1 MSAPLGR
8 LARCSLNCETPSGE
22 FDVPYSALMTRRVV
36 IHIGPPKTGSTTLQD
51 ALRDNRDDL
60 KRAGIRYAGSGTQ
73 SSAAAMWATRRKDR
87 TTGRQ
92 VPASA
97 WKQLLKEIND
107 SIESTVVV
115 SSEWFA
121 AATSAQIRTISQE
134 LPGAEYQIVIALR
147 SLDRILP
154 SRWRQNVIEGA
165 TYSFTE
171 WLELIFSPNTNPYGT
186 RFWHQHRHD
195 ELVQRWGEVFGQ
207 RAITAICVDDADPD
221 RLLRHMESLIGAVEG
236 ALGTRRHVRNVSLDG
251 VTVEGIRRF
260 NVLAEEHGVPPELRY
275 LAVTRGAVPQIE
287 QHVQSDGST
296 AGRVPAQ
303 YADRCVAEST
313 RIVEGLRASGATIL
327 GTLDALIVDRNRFE
341 QVSQSASKD
350 DERRSN
356 ILAHA
361 LSGQLRALGLIS
373 LKATDHEGYVPG
385 VMDGFGSPR
394 ETTPQGQARHLV
406 AAVRSARLGVRTLV
420 LLALNLLGLGVR
432 ELLRKIAQRLRS
444 RS

>member
-1 MSAPLGR
+1 
-8 LARCSLNCETPSGE
+8 
-22 FDVPYSALMTRRVV
+22 MTRRVV

-221 RLLRHMESLIGAVEG
+221 RLLRHMESLIGAEEG

>member
-1 MSAPLGR
+1 
-8 LARCSLNCETPSGE
+8 
-22 FDVPYSALMTRRVV
+22 MTRRVV

-51 ALRDNRDDL
+51 ALHHNRDDL
-60 KRAGIRYAGSGTQ
+60 KRMGIRYAGSGTQ
-73 SSAAAMWATRRKDR
+73 SSAAAMWVTRRRDR

-97 WKQLLKEIND
+97 WKQLLKEMKN

-121 AATSAQIRTISQE
+121 AATPAQIRTISQE

-147 SLDRILP
+147 SLDRVLP
-154 SRWRQNVIEGA
+154 SRWRQNVVEGA

-171 WLELIFSPNTNPYGT
+171 WLELIFSPSTNPYST

-207 RAITAICVDDADPD
+207 RAITAICVDGADPD
-221 RLLRHMESLIGAVEG
+221 RLLRHMESLIGAQEG
-236 ALGTRRHVRNVSLDG
+236 ALGSSRHVRNMSLDG

-260 NVLAEEHGVPPELRY
+260 NLLAEEHGVPPELRY
-275 LAVTRGAVPQIE
+275 LTVTRGVVPQIE
-287 QHVQSDGST
+287 QGVQSDGSST
-296 AGRVPAQ
+296 GRVPAQ

-313 RIVEGLRASGATIL
+313 RIVKELRSSGANIL
-327 GTLDALIVDRNRFE
+327 GNLDELIVDRNRFN
-341 QVSQSASKD
+341 QVGQSASNEE
-350 DERRSN
+350 ERRSN

-361 LSGQLRALGLIS
+361 LFGQLRALALTSIRT
-373 LKATDHEGYVPG
+373 AVHEDYVPG

-394 ETTPQGQARHLV
+394 KTTPQDQARQLA
-406 AAVRSARLGVRTLV
+406 AAVGSARLGVRTLM
-420 LLALNLLGLGVR
+420 LLAINLFGLVFAQ
-432 ELLRKIAQRLRS
+432 LLRKIAQRLRV

>member
-1 MSAPLGR
+1 
-8 LARCSLNCETPSGE
+8 
-22 FDVPYSALMTRRVV
+22 MTRRVV

-51 ALRDNRDDL
+51 ALHHNRDDL
-60 KRAGIRYAGSGTQ
+60 KRMGIRYAGSGTQ
-73 SSAAAMWATRRKDR
+73 SAAAAMAATRRRDR

-97 WKQLLKEIND
+97 WKQLLKEMKN

-121 AATSAQIRTISQE
+121 AATPAQIRTISQE

-147 SLDRILP
+147 SLDRVLP
-154 SRWRQNVIEGA
+154 SRWRQNVVEGA

-171 WLELIFSPNTNPYGT
+171 WLELIFSPSTNPYST

-221 RLLRHMESLIGAVEG
+221 RLLRHMESLIGAQEG
-236 ALGTRRHVRNVSLDG
+236 ALGSSRHVRNMSLDG

-260 NVLAEEHGVPPELRY
+260 NLLAEEHGVPPELRY
-275 LAVTRGAVPQIE
+275 LTVTRGVVPQIE
-287 QHVQSDGST
+287 QGVQSDGSST
-296 AGRVPAQ
+296 GRVPAQ

-313 RIVEGLRASGATIL
+313 RIVKELRSSGANIL
-327 GTLDALIVDRNRFE
+327 GNLDELIVDRNRFN
-341 QVSQSASKD
+341 QVGQSASNEE
-350 DERRSN
+350 ERRSN

-361 LSGQLRALGLIS
+361 LFGQLRALALTSIRT
-373 LKATDHEGYVPG
+373 AVHEDYVPG

-394 ETTPQGQARHLV
+394 KTTPQDQARQLA
-406 AAVRSARLGVRTLV
+406 AAVGSARLGVRTLM
-420 LLALNLLGLGVR
+420 LLALKLLGLGVR
-432 ELLRKIAQRLRS
+432 ELLRKIAQRLRG

>member
-1 MSAPLGR
+1 
-8 LARCSLNCETPSGE
+8 
-22 FDVPYSALMTRRVV
+22 MTRRVV

-51 ALRDNRDDL
+51 ALHHNRDNL
-60 KRAGIRYAGSGTQ
+60 KLAGIRYAGSGMQ
-73 SSAAAMWATRRKDR
+73 SSAAAMWATRRKER

-97 WKQLLKEIND
+97 WKQLLREIND

-121 AATSAQIRTISQE
+121 AATPAQIRMIARE
-134 LPGAEYQIVIALR
+134 LPGAEHHIVIALR

-171 WLELIFSPNTNPYGT
+171 WLELIFSPSINSYSS

-207 RAITAICVDDADPD
+207 RAVSAICVDDANPD
-221 RLLRHMESLIGAVEG
+221 RLLRHFEALIGAQEG
-236 ALGTRRHVRNVSLDG
+236 ALGTSRQVRNVSLDG

-260 NVLAEEHGVPPELRY
+260 NVLAEEHAVPPELRY

-287 QHVQSDGST
+287 QHVQSDGPT
-296 AGRVPAQ
+296 TGRVPSQ

-313 RIVEGLRASGATIL
+313 RIVEGLRTSGATIL
-327 GTLDALIVDRNRFE
+327 GDLDALVVDRNRFD

-361 LSGQLRALGLIS
+361 LYGQLRALGLIS
-373 LKATDHEGYVPG
+373 LKDNPHEGYVPG
-385 VMDGFGSPR
+385 VMDGFGSLR
-394 ETTPQGQARHLV
+394 ETTPQDQAKHLA
-406 AAVRSARLGVRTLV
+406 AAVRSARLGLRTLV
-420 LLALNLLGLGVR
+420 LLALDLLGLGVR
-432 ELLRKIAQRLRS
+432 ELLRKSARRVRGRS
-444 RS
+444 

>member
-1 MSAPLGR
+1 
-8 LARCSLNCETPSGE
+8 
-22 FDVPYSALMTRRVV
+22 MTRRVV

>member
-1 MSAPLGR
+1 
-8 LARCSLNCETPSGE
+8 
-22 FDVPYSALMTRRVV
+22 MTRRVV

-51 ALRDNRDDL
+51 ALHHNRDDL
-60 KRAGIRYAGSGTQ
+60 KRMGIRYAGSGTQ
-73 SSAAAMWATRRKDR
+73 SAAAAMAATRRRDR

-97 WKQLLKEIND
+97 WKQLLKEMKN

-121 AATSAQIRTISQE
+121 AATPAQIRTISQE

-147 SLDRILP
+147 SLDRVLP
-154 SRWRQNVIEGA
+154 SRWRQNVVEGA

-171 WLELIFSPNTNPYGT
+171 WLELIFSPSTNPYST

-221 RLLRHMESLIGAVEG
+221 RLLRHMESLIGAQEG
-236 ALGTRRHVRNVSLDG
+236 ALGSSRHVRNMSLDG

-260 NVLAEEHGVPPELRY
+260 NLLAEEHGVPPELRY
-275 LAVTRGAVPQIE
+275 LTVTRGVVPQIE
-287 QHVQSDGST
+287 QGVQSDGSST
-296 AGRVPAQ
+296 GRVPAQ

-313 RIVEGLRASGATIL
+313 RIVKELRSSGANIL
-327 GTLDALIVDRNRFE
+327 GNLDELIVDRNRFN
-341 QVSQSASKD
+341 QVGQSASNEE
-350 DERRSN
+350 ERRSN

-361 LSGQLRALGLIS
+361 LFGQLRALALTSIRT
-373 LKATDHEGYVPG
+373 AVHEDYVPG

-394 ETTPQGQARHLV
+394 KTTPQDQARQLA
-406 AAVRSARLGVRTLV
+406 AAVGSARLGVRTLM
-420 LLALNLLGLGVR
+420 LLAINLFGLVFAQ
-432 ELLRKIAQRLRS
+432 LLRKIAQRLRV

>member
-1 MSAPLGR
+1 
-8 LARCSLNCETPSGE
+8 
-22 FDVPYSALMTRRVV
+22 MTRRVV

-171 WLELIFSPNTNPYGT
+171 WLELIFSPSSNPYST

-221 RLLRHMESLIGAVEG
+221 RLLRHMESLIGAEEG

-260 NVLAEEHGVPPELRY
+260 NVLAEEYGVPPELRY

>member
-1 MSAPLGR
+1 
-8 LARCSLNCETPSGE
+8 
-22 FDVPYSALMTRRVV
+22 MTQRVV

-221 RLLRHMESLIGAVEG
+221 RLLRHMESLIGAEEG
-236 ALGTRRHVRNVSLDG
+236 ALGSSRHVRNVSLDG

>member
-1 MSAPLGR
+1 
-8 LARCSLNCETPSGE
+8 
-22 FDVPYSALMTRRVV
+22 MTRRVV

-51 ALRDNRDDL
+51 ALHHNRDNL
-60 KRAGIRYAGSGTQ
+60 KLAGIRYAGSGMQ
-73 SSAAAMWATRRKDR
+73 SSAAAMWATRRKER

-97 WKQLLKEIND
+97 WKQLLREIND
-107 SIESTVVV
+107 SMESTVVV

-121 AATSAQIRTISQE
+121 AATPAQIRMIARE
-134 LPGAEYQIVIALR
+134 LPGAEHHIVIALR

-171 WLELIFSPNTNPYGT
+171 WLELIFSPSINSYSS

-207 RAITAICVDDADPD
+207 RAVSAICVDDANPD
-221 RLLRHMESLIGAVEG
+221 RLLRHFEALIGAQEG
-236 ALGTRRHVRNVSLDG
+236 ALGTSRQVRNVSLDG

-260 NVLAEEHGVPPELRY
+260 NVLAKEHAVPPELRY

-287 QHVQSDGST
+287 QHVQSDGPT
-296 AGRVPAQ
+296 TGRVPSQ

-313 RIVEGLRASGATIL
+313 RIVEGLRTSGATIL
-327 GTLDALIVDRNRFE
+327 GDLDALVVDRNRFD

-361 LSGQLRALGLIS
+361 LYGQLRALGLIS
-373 LKATDHEGYVPG
+373 LKDNPHEGYVPG
-385 VMDGFGSPR
+385 VMDGFGSLR
-394 ETTPQGQARHLV
+394 ETTPQDQAKHLA
-406 AAVRSARLGVRTLV
+406 AAVRSARLGLRTLV
-420 LLALNLLGLGVR
+420 LLALDLLGLGVR
-432 ELLRKIAQRLRS
+432 ELLRKSARRVRGRS
-444 RS
+444 

>member
-1 MSAPLGR
+1 
-8 LARCSLNCETPSGE
+8 
-22 FDVPYSALMTRRVV
+22 MTRRVV

-260 NVLAEEHGVPPELRY
+260 NVLAEEYGVPPELRY

>member
-1 MSAPLGR
+1 
-8 LARCSLNCETPSGE
+8 
-22 FDVPYSALMTRRVV
+22 MTRRVI

-51 ALRDNRDDL
+51 ALHHNRDDL
-60 KRAGIRYAGSGTQ
+60 KRMGIRYAGSGTQ
-73 SSAAAMWATRRKDR
+73 SSAAAMWVTRRRDR

-97 WKQLLKEIND
+97 WKQLLKEVKN

-121 AATSAQIRTISQE
+121 AATPAQIRTISQE

-171 WLELIFSPNTNPYGT
+171 WLELIFSPSSNPYST

-221 RLLRHMESLIGAVEG
+221 RLLRHMESLIGAEEG
-236 ALGTRRHVRNVSLDG
+236 ALGSSRHVRNVSLDG

-260 NVLAEEHGVPPELRY
+260 NVLAEEHGVSPELRY

-287 QHVQSDGST
+287 QGVQSDGSST
-296 AGRVPAQ
+296 GRVPAQ
-303 YADRCVAEST
+303 YADRCVTEST

-327 GTLDALIVDRNRFE
+327 GKIDALIVDRNRFN
-341 QVSQSASKD
+341 QVGESASNEE
-350 DERRSN
+350 ERRSN

-361 LSGQLRALGLIS
+361 LYGQLRALGLNS
-373 LKATDHEGYVPG
+373 TKTAVPEGYVPG

-394 ETTPQGQARHLV
+394 KARPQDQARHLA
-406 AAVRSARLGVRTLV
+406 AAVRSARLGVRTSV

-432 ELLRKIAQRLRS
+432 ELLREIAQRLRG

>member
-1 MSAPLGR
+1 
-8 LARCSLNCETPSGE
+8 
-22 FDVPYSALMTRRVV
+22 MTRRVV

-51 ALRDNRDDL
+51 ALHHNRDNL
-60 KRAGIRYAGSGTQ
+60 KLAGIRYAGSGMQ
-73 SSAAAMWATRRKDR
+73 SSAAAMWATRRKER

-97 WKQLLKEIND
+97 WKQLLREIND
-107 SIESTVVV
+107 SMESTVVV

-121 AATSAQIRTISQE
+121 AATPAQIRMIARE
-134 LPGAEYQIVIALR
+134 LPGAEHHIVIALR

-171 WLELIFSPNTNPYGT
+171 WLELIFSPSINSYSS

-207 RAITAICVDDADPD
+207 RAVSAICVDDENPD
-221 RLLRHMESLIGAVEG
+221 RLLRHFEALIGAQEG
-236 ALGTRRHVRNVSLDG
+236 ALGTSRQVRNVSLDG

-260 NVLAEEHGVPPELRY
+260 NVLAEEHAVPPELRY

-287 QHVQSDGST
+287 QHVQSDGPT
-296 AGRVPAQ
+296 TGRVPSQ

-313 RIVEGLRASGATIL
+313 RIVEGLRTSGATIL
-327 GTLDALIVDRNRFE
+327 GDLDALVVDRNRFD

-361 LSGQLRALGLIS
+361 LYGQLRALGLIS
-373 LKATDHEGYVPG
+373 LKDNPHEGYVPG
-385 VMDGFGSPR
+385 VMDGFGSLR
-394 ETTPQGQARHLV
+394 ETTPQDQAKHLA
-406 AAVRSARLGVRTLV
+406 AAVRSARLGLRTLV
-420 LLALNLLGLGVR
+420 LLALDLLGLGVR
-432 ELLRKIAQRLRS
+432 ELLRKSARRVRGRS
-444 RS
+444 

>member
-1 MSAPLGR
+1 
-8 LARCSLNCETPSGE
+8 
-22 FDVPYSALMTRRVV
+22 MTRRVV

-221 RLLRHMESLIGAVEG
+221 RLLRHMESLIGAEEG
-236 ALGTRRHVRNVSLDG
+236 ALGTSRHVRNVSLDG

-260 NVLAEEHGVPPELRY
+260 NVLAEEYGVPPELRY

>member
-1 MSAPLGR
+1 M
-8 LARCSLNCETPSGE
+8 
-22 FDVPYSALMTRRVV
+22 
-36 IHIGPPKTGSTTLQD
+36 LQD
-51 ALRDNRDDL
+51 ALHRNRDVL
-60 KRAGIRYAGSGTQ
+60 MQMGIRYAGSGTQ
-73 SSAAAMWATRRKDR
+73 SAAAAMAATRRRDR

-97 WKQLLKEIND
+97 WKQLLKEIEN
-107 SIESTVVV
+107 SIEPTVVV

-121 AATSAQIRTISQE
+121 AATPAQIRMISQE
-134 LPGAEYQIVIALR
+134 LSGAEYQIVVMLR

-154 SRWRQNVIEGA
+154 SRWMQNVIEGA

-171 WLELIFSPNTNPYGT
+171 WLELIFSPSTNPYST

-221 RLLRHMESLIGAVEG
+221 RLLRHMESLIGAQEG
-236 ALGTRRHVRNVSLDG
+236 ALGSSRHVRNMSLDG

-260 NVLAEEHGVPPELRY
+260 NLLAEEHGVPPELRY
-275 LAVTRGAVPQIE
+275 LTVTRGVVPQIE
-287 QHVQSDGST
+287 QGVQSDGSST
-296 AGRVPAQ
+296 GRVPAQ

-313 RIVEGLRASGATIL
+313 RIVKELRSSGANIL
-327 GTLDALIVDRNRFE
+327 GNLDELIVDRNRFN
-341 QVSQSASKD
+341 QVGQSASNEE
-350 DERRSN
+350 ERRSN

-361 LSGQLRALGLIS
+361 LFGQLRALALTSIRT
-373 LKATDHEGYVPG
+373 AVHEDYVPG

-394 ETTPQGQARHLV
+394 KTTPQDQARQLA
-406 AAVRSARLGVRTLV
+406 AAVGSARLGVRTLM
-420 LLALNLLGLGVR
+420 LLAINLFGLVFAQ
-432 ELLRKIAQRLRS
+432 LLRKIAQRLRV

>member
-1 MSAPLGR
+1 
-8 LARCSLNCETPSGE
+8 
-22 FDVPYSALMTRRVV
+22 
-36 IHIGPPKTGSTTLQD
+36 
-51 ALRDNRDDL
+51 
-60 KRAGIRYAGSGTQ
+60 
-73 SSAAAMWATRRKDR
+73 
-87 TTGRQ
+87 

-97 WKQLLKEIND
+97 WKQLLKEIKN

-121 AATSAQIRTISQE
+121 AATPAQIRTISQE

-165 TYSFTE
+165 TYSFAE
-171 WLELIFSPNTNPYGT
+171 WLELIFSPSTNPYST

-207 RAITAICVDDADPD
+207 RAITAICVDGADPD
-221 RLLRHMESLIGAVEG
+221 RLLRHMESLIGAEEG
-236 ALGTRRHVRNVSLDG
+236 ALGSSRHVRNVSLDG

-260 NVLAEEHGVPPELRY
+260 NLLAEEHRVPPELRY

-287 QHVQSDGST
+287 QGVQSDGSST
-296 AGRVPAQ
+296 GRVPAQ

-313 RIVEGLRASGATIL
+313 RIVKELRISGANIL
-327 GTLDALIVDRNRFE
+327 GNLDELIVDRNRFN
-341 QVSQSASKD
+341 QVGQSASNEE
-350 DERRSN
+350 ERRSS

-361 LSGQLRALGLIS
+361 LYGQLRALGLTSIRT
-373 LKATDHEGYVPG
+373 AVHEGYVPG

-394 ETTPQGQARHLV
+394 KTTPQDQARHLA

-420 LLALNLLGLGVR
+420 LLALKLPGLGVR
-432 ELLRKIAQRLRS
+432 ELLRKIAQRLRG

>member
-1 MSAPLGR
+1 
-8 LARCSLNCETPSGE
+8 
-22 FDVPYSALMTRRVV
+22 MTRRVV

-221 RLLRHMESLIGAVEG
+221 RLLRHMESLIGAEEG

-260 NVLAEEHGVPPELRY
+260 NVLAEEYGVPPELRY
-275 LAVTRGAVPQIE
+275 LAVTRVAVPQIE

>member
-1 MSAPLGR
+1 
-8 LARCSLNCETPSGE
+8 
-22 FDVPYSALMTRRVV
+22 MTRRVV

-121 AATSAQIRTISQE
+121 AATPAQIRTISQE

-221 RLLRHMESLIGAVEG
+221 RLLRHMESLIGAEEG

-260 NVLAEEHGVPPELRY
+260 NVLAEEYGVPPELRY

>member
-1 MSAPLGR
+1 VPASAWKQL
-8 LARCSLNCETPSGE
+8 
-22 FDVPYSALMTRRVV
+22 
-36 IHIGPPKTGSTTLQD
+36 
-51 ALRDNRDDL
+51 L
-60 KRAGIRYAGSGTQ
+60 KEIN
-73 SSAAAMWATRRKDR
+73 
-87 TTGRQ
+87 Q

-221 RLLRHMESLIGAVEG
+221 RLLRHMESLIGAEEG

>member
-1 MSAPLGR
+1 
-8 LARCSLNCETPSGE
+8 
-22 FDVPYSALMTRRVV
+22 MTRRVV

-221 RLLRHMESLIGAVEG
+221 RLLRHMESLIGAEEG

-260 NVLAEEHGVPPELRY
+260 NVLAEEYGVPPELRY

>member
-1 MSAPLGR
+1 
-8 LARCSLNCETPSGE
+8 
-22 FDVPYSALMTRRVV
+22 MTRRVV

-154 SRWRQNVIEGA
+154 S
-165 TYSFTE
+165 
-171 WLELIFSPNTNPYGT
+171 
-186 RFWHQHRHD
+186 HRHD

-221 RLLRHMESLIGAVEG
+221 RLLRHMESLIGAEEG

-361 LSGQLRALGLIS
+361 LSGQLRAL
-373 LKATDHEGYVPG
+373 D
-385 VMDGFGSPR
+385 
-394 ETTPQGQARHLV
+394 
-406 AAVRSARLGVRTLV
+406 
-420 LLALNLLGLGVR
+420 
-432 ELLRKIAQRLRS
+432 
-444 RS
+444 

>member
-1 MSAPLGR
+1 M
-8 LARCSLNCETPSGE
+8 
-22 FDVPYSALMTRRVV
+22 
-36 IHIGPPKTGSTTLQD
+36 LQD
-51 ALRDNRDDL
+51 ALHRNRDVL
-60 KRAGIRYAGSGTQ
+60 MQMGIRYAGSGTQ
-73 SSAAAMWATRRKDR
+73 SAAAAMAATRRRDR

-97 WKQLLKEIND
+97 WKQLLKEIEN
-107 SIESTVVV
+107 SIEPTVVV

-121 AATSAQIRTISQE
+121 ADTPAQIRMISQE
-134 LPGAEYQIVIALR
+134 LSGAEYQIVVMLR

-154 SRWRQNVIEGA
+154 SRWMQNVIEGA

-171 WLELIFSPNTNPYGT
+171 WLELIFSPSTNPYST

-221 RLLRHMESLIGAVEG
+221 RLLRHMESLIGAQEG
-236 ALGTRRHVRNVSLDG
+236 ALGSSRHVRNMSLDG

-260 NVLAEEHGVPPELRY
+260 NLLAEEHGVPPELRY
-275 LAVTRGAVPQIE
+275 LTVTRGVVPQIE
-287 QHVQSDGST
+287 QGVQSDGSST
-296 AGRVPAQ
+296 GRVPAQ

-313 RIVEGLRASGATIL
+313 RIVKELRSSGANIL
-327 GTLDALIVDRNRFE
+327 GNLDELIVDRNRFN
-341 QVSQSASKD
+341 QVGQSASNEE
-350 DERRSN
+350 ERRSN

-361 LSGQLRALGLIS
+361 LFGQLRALALTSIRT
-373 LKATDHEGYVPG
+373 AVHEDYVPG

-394 ETTPQGQARHLV
+394 KTTPQDQARQLA
-406 AAVRSARLGVRTLV
+406 AAVGSARLGVRTLM
-420 LLALNLLGLGVR
+420 LLAINLFGLVFAQ
-432 ELLRKIAQRLRS
+432 LLRKIAQRLRV

>member
-1 MSAPLGR
+1 M
-8 LARCSLNCETPSGE
+8 
-22 FDVPYSALMTRRVV
+22 
-36 IHIGPPKTGSTTLQD
+36 LQD
-51 ALRDNRDDL
+51 ALHRNRDDL
-60 KRAGIRYAGSGTQ
+60 MQMGIRYAGSGTQ
-73 SSAAAMWATRRKDR
+73 SAAAAMAATRRRDR

-97 WKQLLKEIND
+97 WKQLLKEIEN
-107 SIESTVVV
+107 SIEPTVVV

-121 AATSAQIRTISQE
+121 AATPAQIRTISQE

-147 SLDRILP
+147 SLDRVLP

-165 TYSFTE
+165 TYSFME
-171 WLELIFSPNTNPYGT
+171 WLELVFSPSTNPYST

-221 RLLRHMESLIGAVEG
+221 RLLRHMESLIGAQEG
-236 ALGTRRHVRNVSLDG
+236 ALGSSRHVRNMSLDG

-260 NVLAEEHGVPPELRY
+260 NLLAEEHGVPPELRY
-275 LAVTRGAVPQIE
+275 LTVTRGVVPQIE
-287 QHVQSDGST
+287 QGVQSDGSST
-296 AGRVPAQ
+296 GRVPAQ

-313 RIVEGLRASGATIL
+313 RIVKELRISGANIL
-327 GTLDALIVDRNRFE
+327 GNLDELIVDRNRFN
-341 QVSQSASKD
+341 QVGQSASNEE
-350 DERRSN
+350 ERRSN

-361 LSGQLRALGLIS
+361 LFGQLRALALTSIRT
-373 LKATDHEGYVPG
+373 AVHEDYVPG

-394 ETTPQGQARHLV
+394 KTTPQDQARQLA
-406 AAVRSARLGVRTLV
+406 AAVGSARLGVRTLM
-420 LLALNLLGLGVR
+420 LLAINLFGLVFAQ
-432 ELLRKIAQRLRS
+432 LLRKIAQRLRG

>member
-1 MSAPLGR
+1 
-8 LARCSLNCETPSGE
+8 
-22 FDVPYSALMTRRVV
+22 MTQRVV

-221 RLLRHMESLIGAVEG
+221 RLLRHMESLIGAEEG
-236 ALGTRRHVRNVSLDG
+236 ALGSSRHVRNVSLDG

-260 NVLAEEHGVPPELRY
+260 NLLAEEHRVPPELRY

>member
-1 MSAPLGR
+1 
-8 LARCSLNCETPSGE
+8 
-22 FDVPYSALMTRRVV
+22 MTRRVV

-221 RLLRHMESLIGAVEG
+221 RLLRHMESLIGAEEG
-236 ALGTRRHVRNVSLDG
+236 ALGSSRHVRNVSLDG

-260 NVLAEEHGVPPELRY
+260 NVLAEEYGVPPELRY

>member
-1 MSAPLGR
+1 
-8 LARCSLNCETPSGE
+8 
-22 FDVPYSALMTRRVV
+22 MTRRVV

-221 RLLRHMESLIGAVEG
+221 RLLRHMESLIGAEEG

-361 LSGQLRALGLIS
+361 LYGQLRALGLIS

>member
-1 MSAPLGR
+1 M
-8 LARCSLNCETPSGE
+8 
-22 FDVPYSALMTRRVV
+22 
-36 IHIGPPKTGSTTLQD
+36 LQD
-51 ALRDNRDDL
+51 ALHRNRDVL
-60 KRAGIRYAGSGTQ
+60 MQMGIRYAGSGTQ
-73 SSAAAMWATRRKDR
+73 SAAAAMAATRRRDR

-97 WKQLLKEIND
+97 WKQLLKEIEN
-107 SIESTVVV
+107 SIEPTVVV

-121 AATSAQIRTISQE
+121 AATPAQIRTISQE

-147 SLDRILP
+147 SLDRVLP
-154 SRWRQNVIEGA
+154 SRWRQNVVEGA

-171 WLELIFSPNTNPYGT
+171 WLELIFSPSTNPYST

-221 RLLRHMESLIGAVEG
+221 RLLRHMESLIGAQEG
-236 ALGTRRHVRNVSLDG
+236 ALGSSRHVRNMSLDG

-260 NVLAEEHGVPPELRY
+260 NLLAEEHGVPPELRY
-275 LAVTRGAVPQIE
+275 LTVTRGVVPQIE
-287 QHVQSDGST
+287 QGVQSDGSST
-296 AGRVPAQ
+296 GRVPAQ

-313 RIVEGLRASGATIL
+313 RIVKELRSSGANIL
-327 GTLDALIVDRNRFE
+327 GNLDELIVDRNRFN
-341 QVSQSASKD
+341 QVGQSASNEE
-350 DERRSN
+350 ERRSN

-361 LSGQLRALGLIS
+361 LFGQLRALALTSIRT
-373 LKATDHEGYVPG
+373 AVHEDYVPG

-394 ETTPQGQARHLV
+394 KTTPQDQARQLA
-406 AAVRSARLGVRTLV
+406 AAVGSARLGVRTLM
-420 LLALNLLGLGVR
+420 LLAINLFGLVFAQ
-432 ELLRKIAQRLRS
+432 LLRKIAQRLRV

>member
-1 MSAPLGR
+1 
-8 LARCSLNCETPSGE
+8 
-22 FDVPYSALMTRRVV
+22 MTRRVI
-36 IHIGPPKTGSTTLQD
+36 IHIGPPKTGSTALQY
-51 ALRDNRDDL
+51 ALHHNRNDL
-60 KRAGIRYAGSGTQ
+60 KRMGIRYAGSGTQ
-73 SSAAAMWATRRKDR
+73 SSAAAMWATKRRDR

-97 WKQLLKEIND
+97 WKQLLKEINK

-121 AATSAQIRTISQE
+121 AATPAQIRAIFQE
-134 LPGAEYQIVIALR
+134 LPSAEYQIVIALR

-154 SRWRQNVIEGA
+154 SRWRQNVVEGA
-165 TYSFTE
+165 TYSFAE
-171 WLELIFSPNTNPYGT
+171 WLELIFSPSTNPYST

-207 RAITAICVDDADPD
+207 HAITAICVDDADPD
-221 RLLRHMESLIGAVEG
+221 RLLRHMESLIGAHEG
-236 ALGTRRHVRNVSLDG
+236 TLGSSRRVRNASLDG

-260 NVLAEEHGVPPELRY
+260 NLLAEEHGVPPELGY

-287 QHVQSDGST
+287 HGVQFVGSIP
-296 AGRVPAQ
+296 GRVPVQ

-313 RIVEGLRASGATIL
+313 RIVQELRSAGVNIL
-327 GTLDALIVDRNRFE
+327 GNLDELIVDRNRFN
-341 QVSQSASKD
+341 QLSQSASNE
-350 DERRSN
+350 DERRSS

-361 LSGQLRALGLIS
+361 LFGQLLALGLTTTRT
-373 LKATDHEGYVPG
+373 AVHEGYEPG
-385 VMDGFGSPR
+385 VIDGFGAPR
-394 ETTPQGQARHLV
+394 TATSQDQARQLV

-420 LLALNLLGLGVR
+420 LLAIKMLGLGVR